1 VADGKWLIEGHYP
14 TQAKGRLEWGTQHLL
29 PGVAKL
35 LGASPVFFF
44 SAICYKGVA
53 QNASTSTPCLALV
66 RGSSAPL

>member
-1 VADGKWLIEGHYP
+1 MGHPAFVTGCGKAIGDFAGL
-14 TQAKGRLEWGTQHLL
+14 
-29 PGVAKL
+29 
-35 LGASPVFFF
+35 FF